1 MQEFSTLFTAIGD
14 FFTKADWFTMVKC
27 PFWILLCTVAAGGV
41 YCARFGKNTLLNQG
55 VTGVLNLLF
64 IYLTATLGYI
74 YLPVLRSMFSELPF
88 LIVSKESATLLD
100 PLSVNPLVLAPV
112 LLRLIILSLSINL
125 FNFLGA
131 GGKTLITWFFSQIL
145 TAVLS
150 LVLYAIVTGG
160 LTFILPCF
168 PERYAIIPVVL
179 FVVIAVLLLCAKFI
193 FTVLISGGNP
203 YFSAI
208 YKFFTVNKG
217 GALLTTSALSI
228 LMAMVVLFVMQM
240 TGNTTLE
247 FSSFNVSA
255 LWVILL
261 MLLVVLYI
269 FSMFYTDRKKS

>member
-1 MQEFSTLFTAIGD
+1 MQEISTLFTAIGD
-14 FFTKADWFTMVKC
+14 FFTKADWFTMVKS

-55 VTGVLNLLF
+55 VTGVLYLVL
-64 IYLTATLGYI
+64 IYMAAIFGYI
-74 YLPVLRSMFSELPF
+74 YLPALRSMFSELPF
-88 LIVSKESATLLD
+88 LIVNEESVTFLD

-112 LLRLIILSLSINL
+112 LLRLIILTLSINL
-125 FNFLGA
+125 CNFFGT

-145 TAVLS
+145 TAVFG
-150 LVLYAIVTGG
+150 LVFYAIVMGG

-179 FVVIAVLLLCAKFI
+179 FVVIGILLLCAKFI

-203 YFSAI
+203 YFSAV

-217 GALLTTSALSI
+217 GVLLTTSALSI
-228 LMAMVVLFVMQM
+228 LLSLVVLLVMQM
-240 TGNTTLE
+240 TGNSTLE
-247 FSSFNVSA
+247 FSSFNVSG

-261 MLLVVLYI
+261 MLLVVFYI